1 MGEPVKL
8 PMKKGLGQT
17 DRTDGWWKGPT
28 AMAAY
33 LGFMIVYATWRG
45 FMEADFWIFSDFG
58 YSAGVGHGAG
68 TMAIENTGSHVLS
81 PLYSPLV
88 IPGSGEIGTMVPVA
102 LAWMSPA
109 MFILIFPAG
118 FRGTCYYM
126 RRVYYRT
133 FFASPVACWVDEPE
147 INKKIGY
154 KGEKRLFLIN
164 NLHRYFLYMVIPILL
179 IKWWDITHT
188 MTFSNNGYGVS
199 GGTIILTL
207 EAVCL
212 TFYVTSCHALRHL
225 AGGMLDRWASGVAK
239 LRGALF
245 SKISVINRSHGFW
258 FWISL
263 VLVFVGD
270 AWTIACSKGMITD
283 FSLVLIGG
291 A

>member
-1 MGEPVKL
+1 VYLMGEGLKL
-8 PMKKGLGQT
+8 PMLNGMGRT
-17 DRTDGWWKGPT
+17 DRIDNWWAQPAVMGIGLILAVLWT
-28 AMAAY
+28 
-33 LGFMIVYATWRG
+33 LWRVV
-45 FMEADFWIFSDFG
+45 FFSDHID
-58 YSAGVGHGAG
+58 YNVNGA
-68 TMAIENTGSHVLS
+68 HVIS
-81 PLYSPLV
+81 PMFSPNVLDWDMFSGWDHPSWV
-88 IPGSGEIGTMVPVA
+88 NAAVLILWIPFS
-102 LAWMSPA
+102 
-109 MFILIFPAG
+109 

-154 KGEKRLFLIN
+154 QGEKRLFLIN

-188 MTFSNNGYGVS
+188 MTFSNDGYGFT
-199 GGTIILTL
+199 GGTIILFL

-225 AGGMLDRWASGVAK
+225 AGGMLDRWTTGISKV
-239 LRGALF
+239 RGALF
-245 SKISVINRSHGFW
+245 SKISIINRDHGFW

-270 AWTIACSKGMITD
+270 AWTIACSKGMIND